1 MSLLVGNDPSWPVA
15 RLSGEIDLSNVD
27 DLTAALEQT
36 VGNGAMGLVVDLT
49 DVTYL
54 DSTGVRLLFRLARQL
69 RDRQQTLHLVV
80 PDRARTRRILE
91 LSGVLLVA
99 TTTPTLPDINR
110 LPQSTSS
117 DKKEPQGD
125 GSVHPRR

>member
-1 MSLLVGNDPSWPVA
+1 MSLLLGNDSAWPVA

-27 DLTAALEQT
+27 DLTAALEDT
-36 VGNGAMGLVVDLT
+36 VDNHALGLVVDLT

-54 DSTGVRLLFRLARQL
+54 DSTGVRLLFRLARRL
-69 RDRQQTLHLVV
+69 RDRQQTLHLVI
-80 PDRARTRRILE
+80 PEQARTRRILE

-99 TTTPTLPDINR
+99 TTTPTLPD
-110 LPQSTSS
+110 LDSHPQTHQT